1 MRKRWG
7 QREEACFSN
16 FQGWKFQLSYID
28 KGVDGI
34 EADGS
39 WM

>member
-1 MRKRWG
+1 MGAKR
-7 QREEACFSN
+7 RSLFSN

-34 EADGS
+34 EDHGL